1 MTDTMT
7 SMELIKVD
15 SMTAYS
21 LEPGDLIDVDG
32 DVVTVK
38 NIVAL
43 NDGYEMEI
51 VNDFGE
57 EDIIYPS
64 DDQLFD
70 VYIDDQ
76 VGRGPVPNVRIKK
89 PQTDPQNL
97 LFCDIFA
104 KLIT

>member
-57 EDIIYPS
+57 EDVIYPS

-70 VYIDDQ
+70 LYIDD
-76 VGRGPVPNVRIKK
+76 
-89 PQTDPQNL
+89 
-97 LFCDIFA
+97 
-104 KLIT
+104 

>member
-1 MTDTMT
+1 MTDTIKT
-7 SMELIKVD
+7 MELIKVD

-32 DVVTVK
+32 EVVTIK

-57 EDIIYPS
+57 EDVIYPS
-64 DDQLFD
+64 DNQLFD
-70 VYIDDQ
+70 LYIED
-76 VGRGPVPNVRIKK
+76 
-89 PQTDPQNL
+89 
-97 LFCDIFA
+97 
-104 KLIT
+104 